1 MSQGKE
7 DQLDLFTDGQVE
19 GETYDMGLKAAVRQK
34 RAPAPAQE
42 PTMPKTARRPQTE
55 SAPGGGGKA
64 PPKGGA
70 PGGAGGGGLELDA
83 SLMQEAR
90 RRYLNYALSVITA
103 RALPDV
109 RDGLKPVQRR
119 ILFAMANDLHLY
131 PDAKYRKSATVVGAV
146 IGRYHPHGDT
156 AVYDAMV
163 RMAQDFSLRM
173 PLVDGSGNFG
183 SLDGDGA
190 AAYRYTECRLAK
202 PAMELLAELK
212 QEVVPMRPNFDGVAE
227 EPVVLP
233 ARFPNLLVNGSTGIA
248 VGMATNIP
256 PHNLGEVVKAC
267 IALID
272 DRELTTTNLLKYI
285 QGPDF
290 PTGGQILNSK
300 VELRQIYEAGQGA
313 VRVRA
318 EYKIEARKRGGED
331 IVITSIPYGIT
342 KATVVERIAEVIIKR
357 QLAHLTD
364 VRDEST
370 DDVRIVL
377 EIKKDADPAMVMAY
391 LFKHTP
397 LQLNFNVNFTCLVPG
412 KPGKNEVSQPER
424 LGIKAMLEHFID
436 FRFDVTKKR
445 FEYELAALVR
455 RIHILE
461 GFAVIFDAL
470 DETIRII
477 RKSEGKQDA
486 ADKLMKRFGLDAE
499 QVDAILELKLY
510 KLARLEINL
519 IREELK
525 DKKAEARRIEGILA
539 SKAKLWGV
547 VKSELAEVAEEHGTP
562 RRTRTAAGAEEVEF
576 NAEAYIVDEDAH
588 VVVSRDG
595 WIKRVRE
602 LKDPK
607 STRLREGDEVMAVL
621 AGSTKENVVFFTN
634 QGSAYVLRINDVPP
648 STGYGDPAQ
657 KLFKF
662 KDQERIIAAYSMDP
676 RVMLPPVML
685 AVSAR
690 GFGLRFDLEPHRQ
703 VSTRSGRKYA
713 RPSGGDEMVA
723 VLPVSGDRDAV
734 AVATRGGHALTCK
747 VEEVNKLENPGKG
760 VTVIKTAPD
769 DRVIGVKVGKG
780 RSDVLRLE
788 TDSGS
793 RKFEVAADPKQA
805 APRGGKGRQ
814 LVKRSTLVAVAEP
827 IVITPL
833 ANAEGGSEVH

>member
-1 MSQGKE
+1 M
-7 DQLDLFTDGQVE
+7 GQKPRP
-19 GETYDMGLKAAVRQK
+19 TRAAAESDDVVDDAPLADE
-34 RAPAPAQE
+34 APAKPE
-42 PTMPKTARRPQTE
+42 PPRKKR
-55 SAPGGGGKA
+55 GGGGG
-64 PPKGGA
+64 PPSGG
-70 PGGAGGGGLELDA
+70 GGGESGGLELDA

-90 RRYLNYALSVITA
+90 RRYLNYALSVITS

-119 ILFAMANDLHLY
+119 ILFAMWNDLHLY

-163 RMAQDFSLRM
+163 RMAQDFSLRV

-190 AAYRYTECRLAK
+190 AAYRYTECRLAR
-202 PAMELLAELK
+202 PAMELLGELR
-212 QEVVPMRPNFDGVAE
+212 QDVVAMRPNYDGVAE

-272 DRELTTTNLLKYI
+272 DRELTTTNLLKFI

-318 EYKIEARKRGGED
+318 EYKVESRKRGGED
-331 IVITSIPYGIT
+331 IVITSIPYGIN
-342 KATVVERIAEVIIKR
+342 KATIVERIAEVIIKR

-377 EIKKDADPAMVMAY
+377 EIKKDADPGMVMAY

-397 LQLNFNVNFTCLVPG
+397 LQLNFNVNFTCLVPPKKG
-412 KPGKNEVSQPER
+412 ADVCQPER

-436 FRFDVTKKR
+436 FRFETTRKR
-445 FEYELAALVR
+445 FEYELAALRR

-477 RKSEGKQDA
+477 RKSDGKQDA
-486 ADKLMKRFGLDAE
+486 AEKLMARFELDEE
-499 QVDAILELKLY
+499 QVEAILELKLY

-525 DKKAEARRIEGILA
+525 EKKAEAKRIEGILG

-547 VKSELAEVAEEHGTP
+547 VKSELAEVAEELGTP

-662 KDQERIIAAYSMDP
+662 KDQERIVAAYSLDP

-685 AVSAR
+685 AVSGR

-713 RPSGGDEMVA
+713 RPAGGDEIVA
-723 VLPVSGDRDAV
+723 VLPVSGATDAV
-734 AVATRGGHALTCK
+734 AVATRKGHALTTK

-760 VTVIKTAPD
+760 VTIIKTSPD
-769 DRVIGVKVGKG
+769 DRVIGVKVG
-780 RSDVLRLE
+780 RSRADVLRLE
-788 TDSGS
+788 NDGGT
-793 RKFEVAADPKQA
+793 RKFDVSADPRQA
-805 APRGGKGRQ
+805 GPRGGKGRQ
-814 LVKRSTLVAVAEP
+814 LVKRSTLVAVPEP

-833 ANAEGGSEVH
+833 ANAEGSSEVH